1 MAPLSEAKATVK
13 IMKTNTSLKF
23 YSMASLLLLAGALTL
38 KAATDTWTGA
48 TSFNWAD
55 ANWTG
60 GNTTPVAGDTLAF
73 GPTVGGLGATLTDNL
88 GAAFVLA
95 GLTFNPGASAFT
107 LNTSGGGDT
116 IAASG
121 GFIDNAANTE
131 TINIPVVWAAANS
144 MYVIG
149 GGTLVQDGA
158 ISGGGGNYALTKTGF
173 GTLTLGGQ
181 NSLGTGS
188 TTINA
193 GTLTLDFTQSG
204 APSAN
209 IVSATSPLS
218 MKGGNLTVNSAVSS
232 GSATIQT
239 FASTAA
245 IAAGPNVITV
255 ANTGAGTP
263 TVALGA
269 FGTVAAGATVKF
281 VGPAYNSGASSGTT
295 LGGTTV
301 AATGTITTSTAGN
314 GGAALP
320 YGLLQSAGTSGGC
333 YATVNLYDWATT
345 DTAARAAGANPFTI
359 LGGSQVTGF
368 YSELNSGTTTANNNE
383 DITGSCGSPNGTT
396 TTVNSMR
403 FNAAANITFTM
414 NAGTTGSGKVLT
426 MGGILVTPNV
436 ANHNITFATPG
447 GDSSSSST
455 ELVVW
460 QNDTLGELI
469 FNIST
474 HSPAN
479 PFLGGGG
486 AYVQAGPG
494 TVSFLGANNYTGVNY
509 LNGGVLEIAGDSG
522 LGGTTNANVN
532 LNGGTLLANYTG
544 YLDNGTHNTTADEQP
559 VVLLNNGGGLAATA
573 GNTIT
578 IDGVV
583 SGSGPLTIGLPTTGG
598 LVPGTGTGTANLTAV
613 NATGTVQLEP
623 SSSANTATGGTVL
636 DTGILNVSTTLAGLP
651 TGGLTFNGGTFQWI
665 ASTPDI
671 SAQTVT
677 INPASGTL
685 AGGGTLDVNGN
696 TVTLANAIGNGGTGA
711 LTVNST
717 ALNGVLNLTAGI
729 TSTGGTTVGANA
741 TLNVNGTAAG
751 NVTVNSSGGILGGSG
766 TVSGNVTVSS
776 GTFGSTTGYL
786 TSIGGNLSVAS
797 GATMNLDV
805 QNSEA
810 GGPAILTVT
819 GTTAFSGGT
828 ANAVN
833 INVTGGSA
841 LAVGTYTLLTAGS
854 PYSGSVASI
863 PTFSGFGKASGTVAS
878 IAPVGNSLV
887 LTIALSGTTATWNN
901 GNLDGT
907 WLATD
912 GGDWTGGTAPQ
923 SAGDTAIFGTGASP
937 VSLTGPVAVGTITFN
952 NPSSYTIS
960 GSQTLTLNNSGN
972 GALIQALTT
981 AGSANVISTPI
992 SLADSL
998 NLTINVGSTFL
1009 VDVNGAITA
1018 TGTQPILI
1026 SGAGKTILDSA
1037 NTYGP
1042 AAGLVGTTVS
1052 GGGTLQV
1059 NNSGALSAG
1068 DVSVT
1073 ASTIQLGSGVNGQT
1087 LANKIVMG
1095 TGITTVDNNGGNS
1108 ATLSGVISGGGNLS
1122 AVNSGSG
1129 AGTITLG
1136 SANTYTGTTTVG
1148 AGAAVNISADTS
1160 LGTAPG
1166 SATAN
1171 EIVINGGD
1179 LQGSGTVSANRG
1191 IGIGASGAY
1200 VDAATSGTLTLSGI
1214 IAADGGN
1221 NLTVNSIVGTPGT
1234 VILAGANTFSGTTSF
1249 GAGTLQLNNSLALQ
1263 NSTLNI
1269 TGGTL
1274 NFDSLPATMAGLT
1287 GSGSITLPVALT
1299 IGSSA
1304 TPAAYSGTLSGAGS
1318 LTKNGSGG
1326 ITIGSGASGG
1336 ATYSG
1341 ATTVNQ
1347 GTLTLGGVGSMNAGA
1362 NVIQVAGAL
1371 GTATLNV
1378 VDSESVVTTGNIVVG
1393 QVSGITSS
1401 LVVGGG
1407 TGGGSLS
1414 AGTLTFGT
1422 VNNGPG
1428 TASVTIQNSG
1438 SLTLSGHI
1446 DMDDGHS
1453 GSQAGTT
1460 TVNLNGGTFT
1470 VGSIMN
1476 TFNTASVP
1484 ETIHLN
1490 GGVLKANA
1498 NDTSG
1503 TVFFLPALANFTA
1516 DVDSGG
1522 AIVNPNGHT
1531 ITIAQPLV
1539 HGTGTPDGGLTV
1551 NGNGTL
1557 TLSGADTYTGGTID
1571 SNSTLLVNGS
1581 IGSGAVTVTNAT
1593 LGGSGTIGGA
1603 TTLQPYS
1610 ILSAG
1615 TNGIGTL
1622 NFSSSLTLDPAS
1634 TNSFVVTTAGGASNK
1649 VAVVGALTAN
1659 NSVIKITSGTPL
1671 HGGTNTLFTYGTFSG
1686 PFNPAVVFDVAPV
1699 HSYAIVDDTLGHI
1712 NLLVSNTP
1720 PVFGVASFTN
1730 YVTLNTASII
1740 QVIGGKYGP
1749 TDADA
1754 DTLIITGV
1762 TGNANGT
1769 VTFTATN
1776 ITYTATNG
1784 TSDSFTVTVS
1794 DGNGGTASQ
1803 TIYAV
1808 ISAPTGQ
1815 GPNLVNMSVVGA
1827 TVFLNFAGIPNDK
1840 YALEGTPNLTP
1851 PITWTP
1857 IVTNTA
1863 ASNGSLPFTDSTSSG
1878 YNFYR
1883 TRYVP

>member
-1 MAPLSEAKATVK
+1 VAPLSEAKATVK

-73 GPTVGGLGATLTDNL
+73 GPTVGGFGATLTDNL
-88 GAAFVLA
+88 GAAFGLA

-239 FASTAA
+239 FASTAVA
-245 IAAGPNVITV
+245 GGANVLTIADSAG
-255 ANTGAGTP
+255 GTP

-269 FGTVAAGATVKF
+269 ITPTTGATVEF
-281 VGPAYNSGASSGTT
+281 VGPPTIGAGNAA
-295 LGGTTV
+295 V
-301 AATGTITTSTAGN
+301 AATGIFTTTSAGV
-314 GGAALP
+314 GGASTP
-320 YGLLQSAGTSGGC
+320 FGLISQPITSGVGIN
-333 YATVNLYDWATT
+333 YATVGLYDWATT
-345 DTAARAAGANPFTI
+345 DPAGAPSAGASPYKI
-359 LGGSQVTGF
+359 IGGSQVTGF
-368 YSELNSGTTTANNNE
+368 YTNLASGNLSEGVNVNL
-383 DITGSCGSPNGTT
+383 DITGTSGVAASGSRETYG
-396 TTVNSMR
+396 SFR
-403 FNAAANITFTM
+403 FNSATANITFTI
-414 NAGTTGSGKVLT
+414 NVGKTGGGNPQSV
-426 MGGILVTPNV
+426 GGILMTPNFG
-436 ANHNITFATPG
+436 AHNVTFTDPCTGNLNGNNNGTP
-447 GDSSSSST
+447 S
-455 ELVVW
+455 LVVF
-460 QNDTLGELI
+460 QNNTLGELI
-469 FNIST
+469 FGLNTSAT
-474 HSPAN
+474 PADGLIGN
-479 PFLGGGG
+479 ASGYIQSGL
-486 AYVQAGPG
+486 G
-494 TVSFLGANNYTGVNY
+494 TVSFAGPNSYTGSTW
-509 LNGGVLEIAGDSG
+509 LNGGVLQIAGDSG
-522 LGGTTNANVN
+522 LGAINTTVN
-532 LNGGTLLANYTG
+532 LNGGTLLGNYIG
-544 YLDNGTHNTTADEQP
+544 YLDNGTHNTTADEHP
-559 VVLLNNGGGLAATA
+559 IALGNNGGGLAATA
-573 GNTIT
+573 GNTLT

-583 SGSGPLTIGLPTTGG
+583 SGSGPLTIGLPTAGG
-598 LVPGTGTGTANLTAV
+598 LVPGTGAGTAFTTAT

-623 SSSANTATGGTVL
+623 SPSPNTATGGTVL
-636 DTGILNVSTTLAGLP
+636 DTGILNVSSTGLP

-677 INPASGTL
+677 INPASGNL
-685 AGGGTLDVNGN
+685 AGGATLDLNQNV
-696 TVTLANAIGNGGTGA
+696 VTLANAIGNGGSGSLA
-711 LTVNST
+711 VNST
-717 ALNGVLNLTAGI
+717 GGAGTLNLTGGI
-729 TSTGGTTVGANA
+729 TSTGGTTVGINA

-751 NVTVNSSGGILGGSG
+751 NVTVGSSSGTFGGSG
-766 TVSGNVTVSS
+766 TVSGNVNVSS
-776 GTFGSTTGYL
+776 GTFGTTTGYL
-786 TSIGGNLSVAS
+786 TSVGGTLTLGNTASANLSVS
-797 GATMNLDV
+797 P
-805 QNSEA
+805 SKA
-810 GGPAILTVT
+810 GGSAILTVS
-819 GTTAFSGGT
+819 GTATFSSGTPNSINIYVPGGT
-828 ANAVN
+828 
-833 INVTGGSA
+833 GLG
-841 LAVGTYTLLTAGS
+841 VGTYTLLTAGS
-854 PYSGSVASI
+854 IGGSVASI
-863 PTFSGFGKASGTVAS
+863 PTYTGAGLAVGTVGQITQS
-878 IAPVGNSLV
+878 GGNSLI
-887 LTIALSGTTATWNN
+887 LTVSLSGTTATWTD
-901 GNLDGT
+901 GNSDGT

-960 GSQTLTLNNSGN
+960 GSQILTLDNKGN
-972 GALIQALTT
+972 GALIDASTT
-981 AGSANVISTPI
+981 AGNNNIISTPI
-992 SLADSL
+992 SLADSD
-998 NLTINVGSTFL
+998 NLTINVGSTFSMAI
-1009 VDVNGAITA
+1009 NGAITA
-1018 TGTQPILI
+1018 TGSQPVNIP
-1026 SGAGKTILDSA
+1026 GAGTTILGSA
-1037 NTYGP
+1037 NSYTGN
-1042 AAGLVGTTVS
+1042 TTLS

-1059 NNSGALSAG
+1059 NNSGALGSGALSA
-1068 DVSVT
+1068 T
-1073 ASTIQLGSGVNGQT
+1073 ASTVQLGSGVNGQT
-1087 LANKIVMG
+1087 LANNITLG
-1095 TGITTVDNNGGNS
+1095 TGTTTVDNNGGNS

-1129 AGTITLG
+1129 AGVVVLG
-1136 SANTYTGTTTVG
+1136 SANTYAGKTTVG
-1148 AGAAVNISADTS
+1148 TGAAVNISADTS
-1160 LGTAPG
+1160 LGTTPG
-1166 SATAN
+1166 SVTLN
-1171 EIVINGGD
+1171 DIVINGGD
-1179 LQGSGTVSANRG
+1179 LQGSGSVSANRG

-1249 GAGTLQLNNSLALQ
+1249 GSGTLQLNNSLALQ

-1274 NFDSLPATMAGLT
+1274 NFDSLPATITGLT
-1287 GSGSITLPVALT
+1287 GTGNINLPVALT

-1304 TPAAYSGTLSGAGS
+1304 TPAAYSGTLSGVGS
-1318 LTKNGSGG
+1318 VTKTGSGG

-1347 GTLTLGGVGSMNAGA
+1347 GTLTFGGVGSMNAGA
-1362 NVIQVAGAL
+1362 NVILVAGTL

-1378 VDSESVVTTGNIVVG
+1378 VDTASVVTTGNTAVG
-1393 QVSGITSS
+1393 QFSANTTS
-1401 LVVGGG
+1401 LVLGGG

-1622 NFSSSLTLDPAS
+1622 NFSSSLALDPAS